1 MNRRLSVVLM
11 AGLAAGTTS
20 NALAAT
26 QTKTHGAKPTAK
38 AHKYKGPFVDMR
50 WGPVRAIITIKGKKL
65 TAVKIVTSPE
75 NFRSS
80 SIDEQA
86 VPMLVQETLQAQS
99 ATINEVSGATMTSD
113 AYMQSLQEVIKK
125 AHFKAKGS

>member
-1 MNRRLSVVLM
+1 MNRRITAVFM

-20 NALAAT
+20 NALAASLVSAHT
-26 QTKTHGAKPTAK
+26 SKTTVK

-50 WGPVRAIITIKGKKL
+50 WGPVQAIITVKGKKL

-80 SIDEQA
+80 SIDDQA
-86 VPMLVQETLQAQS
+86 IPLLIQETLQAQS
-99 ATINEVSGATMTSD
+99 ATVNEISGATMTSD
-113 AYMQSLQEVIKK
+113 AYMESLQRALKK
-125 AHFKAKGS
+125 AHFKPKTS